1 MEFRKTNHLEKKLEN
16 TCISKSSEL
25 GKGMEDALEILQYVN
40 KICKENKLT
49 YTLIFDSLLAVC
61 ESAEIPDWLNIIQIG
76 MLYDDYQVLLSK
88 LSLEIETFYPVTNS
102 VDETF
107 QDFFC
112 RLYKRSNIV
121 LSENRKRDERFYD
134 NFIDIYPI
142 YEVADS
148 EVEYRKIKKKFEFYQ
163 KCIQA
168 RAILPNTRYIN
179 RKFIKYIKRHYFYS
193 HRKSGMIREADEFLR
208 SKHRKGAK
216 YAFIPVENALKK
228 DARYAKLYREVSTCI
243 FAGTEVLC
251 IKGADQWNGQ
261 YWGKK
266 QIKEIKQ
273 SPPNIVLKQ
282 GTETLRRVQ
291 LTALDILVEFDRI
304 CRKHDIKYILAAGT
318 LLGAVRHKGFIP
330 WDDDIDVFMLYDE
343 WKKFENVYSD
353 EIDVDK
359 YFVRTQKTDVDNN
372 LCFFQIKRNGTIYCK
387 QGRVNFN
394 THPGIFI
401 DILPYFNGA
410 NNYILHRLQEKACKV
425 LKTVTWTH
433 MGAQSEPIFIK
444 RKVYE
449 FLQKKVSNKK
459 SSELFFKIANMFK
472 ENKYLCYLYVQRNPY
487 KRGINQR
494 RFFMQLTEVEFEGH
508 KFFVPKDYEEFLV
521 YSYSKDYMMYPA
533 VNEQFNHHFPAHIE
547 LGSLH
552 ENL

>member
-1 MEFRKTNHLEKKLEN
+1 MEFSKTNCLEKEIEN
-16 TCISKSSEL
+16 TFISVSSEL
-25 GKGMEDALEILQYVN
+25 GKGMEDALEILQYVD
-40 KICKENKLT
+40 KICKDNQLT
-49 YTLIFDSLLAVC
+49 YTLLFDSLLAAC

-76 MLYDDYQVLLSK
+76 LLYDDYQVLLSK
-88 LSLEIETFYPVTNS
+88 LLSEKQIFYPVTNS

-121 LSENRKRDERFYD
+121 LPENRKQDERFYD

-142 YEVADS
+142 YEVADTKA
-148 EVEYRKIKKKFEFYQ
+148 EYRKIRNKFDYYQ

-168 RAILPNTRYIN
+168 RAILPDTRYVN
-179 RKFIKYIKRHYFYS
+179 RKFVKHIKQHYFYS
-193 HRKSGMIREADEFLR
+193 HRKNGMIKEAAEFLR
-208 SKHRKGAK
+208 SKHKKGAK
-216 YAFIPVENALKK
+216 YAFIPVENAVKK
-228 DARYAKLYREVSTCI
+228 TAGYTQMYREVDTCI
-243 FAGTEVLC
+243 FAGREVLC
-251 IKGADQWNGQ
+251 IKSADQWKKQ
-261 YWGKK
+261 YWEKK
-266 QIKEIKQ
+266 QIREIKQ

-291 LTALDILVEFDRI
+291 LTALDILIEFDRI
-304 CRKHDIKYILAAGT
+304 CRKHNIKYILAAGT

-330 WDDDIDVFMLYDE
+330 WDDDIDVFMLYEE
-343 WKKFENVYSD
+343 WEKFEKIYLD
-353 EIDVDK
+353 EIDADK

-372 LCFFQIKRNGTIYCK
+372 LCFFQIKRNDTIYCK

-394 THPGIFI
+394 THPGVFI
-401 DILPYFNGA
+401 DILPYYNGA

-433 MGAQSEPIFIK
+433 MGAKSEPVFIK

-449 FLQKKVSNKK
+449 LLQKKVSNKK
-459 SSELFFKIANMFK
+459 SSKLFFKIANLFK
-472 ENKYLCYLYVQRNPY
+472 ESRWLCYLYVERNPY

-494 RFFMQLTEVEFEGH
+494 RFFTQLTEVEFEGH

-521 YSYSKDYMMYPA
+521 HSYSSDYMMYPT

-547 LGSLH
+547 LGNLH
-552 ENL
+552 EDL